1 MKSSAMV
8 ICMAICSLSTWAQGS
23 EIQKGPDKSIVLE
36 RPGDPPAPASA
47 IEKLNEDKATIRII
61 RNGYL
66 SVQVNVNDNGL
77 NTRGDAA
84 NEPSIAVDPGD
95 PSIINIGWRQFDTI
109 TNNFRQA
116 GLGLSADGGQ
126 TWSFP
131 GVLDPGIFRSDP
143 VLDFDIDGNFYYNSL
158 TYDSDYRCD
167 VFKSTDGGANWSAPV
182 FAYGSDKQWM
192 SIDRTDGQGQGHIY
206 QHWSPFT
213 PTTFNR
219 SVDGA
224 ASFEAP
230 VALPEEP
237 YWGTTTVA
245 PDGTVF
251 VAGLASW
258 SSGIAVA
265 RSSNAQN
272 ALATPTFDQ
281 VVVVDLGGFPQAFV
295 DPSPNPS
302 GLLGQVWIASDHSG
316 GAGHGNLYLL
326 GSVNPAGSDPLD
338 VHFSRSTDGGATW
351 SDPVRVNDDPAGT
364 NAWQWFG
371 TMSVAP
377 DGRIDVVWN
386 DTRDYPG
393 DSFTSELTYA
403 YSTDFGVTW
412 STNEVLSPT
421 FNPHLGWPQQNKIGD
436 YYDMVSDETGAH
448 LAYSATFNSE
458 QDVYYLHIDP
468 PGVFSDGL
476 ESGDTS
482 AWSVVTP

>member
-1 MKSSAMV
+1 MTPR
-8 ICMAICSLSTWAQGS
+8 SLTHLPLILLMCGLSPAPAPAQAPDPALHSEVPDDPYTPVPPSKRQLGEVRTWAQ
-23 EIQKGPDKSIVLE
+23 
-36 RPGDPPAPASA
+36 
-47 IEKLNEDKATIRII
+47 
-61 RNGYL
+61 NGHI
-66 SVQVNVNDNGL
+66 SVQVNVAAGGANII
-77 NTRGDAA
+77 GDAA
-84 NEPSIAVDPGD
+84 NEPSIAVDPRD
-95 PSIINIGWRQFDTI
+95 PNIINIGWRQFDTI
-109 TNNFRQA
+109 ANNFRQA

-131 GVLDPGIFRSDP
+131 GVLDPGVFRSDP
-143 VLDFDIDGNFYYNSL
+143 VLDFDVDGNFYYNSL

-192 SIDRTDGQGQGHIY
+192 SIDRTNGLGQGHIY

-219 SVDGA
+219 SIDGA

-237 YWGTTTVA
+237 YWGTTTVS
-245 PDGTVF
+245 PGGKVF
-251 VAGLASW
+251 VAGLANW
-258 SSGIAVA
+258 SSGIAVV

-272 ALATPTFDQ
+272 ALAVPAFDQ
-281 VVVVDLGGFPQAFV
+281 VVVVDLGGFPQAFE
-295 DPSPNPS
+295 DPSPNPG
-302 GLLGQVWIASDHSG
+302 GLLGQIWIASDHSG

-326 GSVNPAGSDPLD
+326 ASVNPAGSDPLD
-338 VHFSRSTDGGATW
+338 VHFSRSTDSGVTW
-351 SDPVRVNDDPAGT
+351 SNPVRVNDDPAGT

-386 DTRDYPG
+386 DTREYPG

-412 STNEVLSPT
+412 SPNEVLSPT

-448 LAYSATFNSE
+448 LAYSATFNGE
-458 QDVYYLHIDP
+458 QDVYYLHLDP
-468 PGVFSDGL
+468 PGVFSDGF

-482 AWSVVTP
+482 GWSWPQP